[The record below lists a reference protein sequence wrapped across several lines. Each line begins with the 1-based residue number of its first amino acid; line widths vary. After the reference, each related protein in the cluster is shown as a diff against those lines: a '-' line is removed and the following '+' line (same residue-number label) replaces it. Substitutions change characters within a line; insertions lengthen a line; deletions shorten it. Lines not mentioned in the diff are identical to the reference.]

1 MLLADFL
8 RFGVA
13 GGPAAA
19 LEVYPS
25 SRFYLAISGAGP
37 LWGFHDQTSA
47 TQVRV
52 TQALVTSEAGVR
64 AWTGD
69 RVALVA
75 ALGLGADHF
84 RASGDVIRHEPGLS
98 GRSDSLLTLALVPAL
113 RASFRINGS
122 LISTGRRAS
131 GMAGHT
137 AGGFQPRGAASGW
150 PLDRWRIS
158 RLEVGAVTKHR
169 VPALFASFITALF
182 AAGCGE
188 QDLHV
193 TETYR
198 QMALHI
204 RAPDGRMEVPYRSEL
219 DTDSAF
225 AFEAWVYMLA
235 PTTGDGAEG
244 VAAEYDICVG
254 SV

>member
-1 MLLADFL
+1 MWALRVEGLLLADFL

-75 ALGLGADHF
+75 ALGLGAYYF

-122 LISTGRRAS
+122 LDLQAGVQAVWLATRPVVFSQEEPRAVGRSIAGAS
-131 GMAGHT
+131 LG
-137 AGGFQPRGAASGW
+137 
-150 PLDRWRIS
+150 LRW
-158 RLEVGAVTKHR
+158 
-169 VPALFASFITALF
+169 
-182 AAGCGE
+182 
-188 QDLHV
+188 
-193 TETYR
+193 
-198 QMALHI
+198 
-204 RAPDGRMEVPYRSEL
+204 EL
-219 DTDSAF
+219 
-225 AFEAWVYMLA
+225 
-235 PTTGDGAEG
+235 
-244 VAAEYDICVG
+244 
-254 SV
+254 